1 MRIDSKGVLINYR
14 DDPEETRLV
23 IPPTVKRIAP
33 HAFYGAE
40 YLEEV
45 VISEGVTDIGAESFQ
60 GCHGLRR
67 VYIPDSVTRMGKRV
81 FKDCRE
87 LADVRL
93 PAGLTE
99 IPDFTFDGCLALE
112 AVYIPDGVK
121 SIWFDAFNS
130 CVALRSVR
138 LPDTLT
144 FIDNGVFMET
154 FSLKEITIPDSVEDI
169 GGYTFF
175 RSGLE
180 HIVYRG
186 MEIFLDRTGE
196 ESHTFEF
203 CFSRRLPEWLESGG
217 KGTDCV
223 PAGLRIPFLLAY
235 YVKTRSP
242 QLAGYVKNN
251 FSKLCGRSIRLGD
264 IRAVRAFIE
273 EGFLSPRNIDRYI
286 TLAQEQE
293 RHEIYLMLVEH
304 KERLGGYKGGSG
316 RFRL

>member
-1 MRIDSKGVLINYR
+1 
-14 DDPEETRLV
+14 
-23 IPPTVKRIAP
+23 
-33 HAFYGAE
+33 
-40 YLEEV
+40 
-45 VISEGVTDIGAESFQ
+45 
-60 GCHGLRR
+60 
-67 VYIPDSVTRMGKRV
+67 
-81 FKDCRE
+81 
-87 LADVRL
+87 
-93 PAGLTE
+93 
-99 IPDFTFDGCLALE
+99 
-112 AVYIPDGVK
+112 
-121 SIWFDAFNS
+121 
-130 CVALRSVR
+130 
-138 LPDTLT
+138 
-144 FIDNGVFMET
+144 
-154 FSLKEITIPDSVEDI
+154 VEDI

-180 HIVYRG
+180 RIEYRG

-196 ESHTFEF
+196 GSHTFEF
-203 CFSRRLPEWLESGG
+203 CFSRRLSEWLESGG
-217 KGTDCV
+217 KGADCV

-286 TLAQEQE
+286 TLAQEQG